1 MYMYTMI
8 MCNHHYISPTLHDV
22 SLNDQVFLQLGM
34 YHIRQ
39 ELFLQLGMYHIRQE
53 LFSQLLSQMNVKYNS
68 CLENPVT
75 NPNSNQCKLIFKL
88 SHILAPLENR
98 VYLTVIQSL

>member
-1 MYMYTMI
+1 MYTMI

-53 LFSQLLSQMNVKYNS
+53 LFSQPLSQMNVKYNS

-75 NPNSNQCKLIFKL
+75 NPNSNQCKFIFKL
-88 SHILAPLENR
+88 SHILAPPVNR

>member
-1 MYMYTMI
+1 M
-8 MCNHHYISPTLHDV
+8 
-22 SLNDQVFLQLGM
+22 GM